1 MRVEPVLGA
10 KPRGPGG
17 KSRRTSMFPST
28 AIKEGQLYVKPATD
42 PKAPW
47 VERHLVRVQ
56 RVAVVSCALRWLLRA
71 HAWEQRCWCARKW
84 CARGS
89 ESVGSNLALASYTLH
104 LVAFVVASFALPGFA
119 LLCLALA
126 GADEGAAQLLRVGV
140 VHEEGGP
147 VSPPH
152 RQRRRCRGA

>member
-1 MRVEPVLGA
+1 VRLHVRVEPVLGA

-56 RVAVVSCALRWLLRA
+56 RVAVVSCALRWLLCVHGSKGAGVPASGVRA
-71 HAWEQRCWCARKW
+71 AAK
-84 CARGS
+84 
-89 ESVGSNLALASYTLH
+89 ALETI
-104 LVAFVVASFALPGFA
+104 
-119 LLCLALA
+119 
-126 GADEGAAQLLRVGV
+126 
-140 VHEEGGP
+140 
-147 VSPPH
+147 
-152 RQRRRCRGA
+152 